1 MNIPCTGTAKKLSDR
16 SRFVATLSNNWSKLL
31 RSRHPRI
38 SRTDAEKNQAVRMTT
53 ARLNLG
59 KVPGAGG
66 TTPRPATRAPHVSQW
81 LVTEPNMGAG
91 WWLAIAPEP
100 LPNAA
105 FSFG

>member
-1 MNIPCTGTAKKLSDR
+1 M
-16 SRFVATLSNNWSKLL
+16 ATLSNNWSKLL

-81 LVTEPNMGAG
+81 LATEPNKVAG